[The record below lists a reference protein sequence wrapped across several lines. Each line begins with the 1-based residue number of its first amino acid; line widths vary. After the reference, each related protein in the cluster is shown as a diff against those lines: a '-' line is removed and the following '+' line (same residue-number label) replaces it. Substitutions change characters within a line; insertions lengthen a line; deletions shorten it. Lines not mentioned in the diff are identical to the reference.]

1 MKQLLSSLV
10 LSGVVSL
17 SWAQTYLSP
26 NQIGGGNVP
35 GTYANV
41 VFSVY
46 DGNWTPQIR
55 LPAVADDKA
64 QIKLVSDAGY
74 GTQVLQAHTDIP
86 LPALSLSRGQTL
98 QYQYSSSQ
106 KRWEIVGP
114 TVWAPNN
121 GSTMNMATTTHRVM
135 RARMGDGAWA
145 PAINLPASAVDEAI
159 LLVSSSATWNSRIDP
174 SHVMH
179 ASTMP
184 LRNTDEYT
192 FVFNQRLGKWVL
204 RQSPETTLTLRN
216 LQQGQLPTPTAALTR
231 LNLPAGTAATN
242 LRLPTRAGDRD
253 RVLIT
258 SNSDARTTIANNN
271 VQGVG
276 NMSIGKGQT
285 YEFMWNAAANTWAIM
300 HAPRTQIALQSLQSG
315 VLSSL
320 NTPVTEVLAWDG
332 NWRSSFALPR
342 QALSGDRVTV
352 KSSAT
357 WSFAVEDGGTAGF
370 GRHTITTGDDVTFV
384 RVGTAW
390 QRETDTIRILLT
402 YSQGVTTQLGSKAAR
417 ARQIESLRLTNESL
431 ENSGATFRFQIA
443 NLMEVPTLGND
454 MGTSLRTS
462 LTHAQIQNE
471 RNRVKADAVYYEG
484 VEGPYC
490 GLAYVNVNPSAHTM
504 SAVGG
509 TGCGTTVM
517 RHELGHNMGLPH
529 GDGVVPTVMSG
540 NGVPFFAT
548 PKRFDPTLR
557 VHMGHGAQRPDE
569 VTFMNNNASS
579 VSRFR

>member
-1 MKQLLSSLV
+1 MKKLLSSLL
-10 LSGVVSL
+10 LSSVVSL

-26 NQIGGGNVP
+26 NQIDGGDVP

-41 VFSVY
+41 VFSVA

-55 LPAVADDKA
+55 LPAEADDQA

-106 KRWEIVGP
+106 KRWEMLVP

-121 GSTMNMATTTHRVM
+121 GSTMNMATPTHRVM

-145 PAINLPASAVDEAI
+145 PAINLPASAVDGDI

-184 LRNTDEYT
+184 LRNTDEYS

-204 RQSPETTLTLRN
+204 HQSPKTTLALGN
-216 LQQGQLPTPTAALTR
+216 LQQGQLPTPTTALTH

-258 SNSDARTTIANNN
+258 SNSDARTTIANDN
-271 VQGVG
+271 VKGVG

-285 YEFMWNAAANTWAIM
+285 YEFMWNAADNAWAIM

-332 NWRSSFALPR
+332 NWRSSFSLPP
-342 QALSGDRVTV
+342 QAVSGERVTV
-352 KSSAT
+352 KSFAT
-357 WSFAVEDGGTAGF
+357 WNFAVVDGGTGGF
-370 GRHTITTGDDVTFV
+370 GFHPITSGDDVTFV

-402 YSQGVTTQLGSKAAR
+402 YSQGVTARLGSEAAR
-417 ARQIESLRLTNESL
+417 ARQLESLRLTNESL
-431 ENSGATFRFQIA
+431 ENSGARFRFQVA
-443 NLMEVPTLGND
+443 GLLEVPNLGTTLND
-454 MGTSLRTS
+454 AMVRGRDNTV
-462 LTHAQIQNE
+462 IQNE
-471 RNRVKADAVYYEG
+471 RNRLLADAVYYEG
-484 VEGPYC
+484 IEDGC
-490 GLAYVNVNPSAHTM
+490 GLAWINITPNNYNMLA
-504 SAVGG
+504 
-509 TGCGTTVM
+509 TGSLNCGTTLM

-540 NGVPFFAT
+540 NGTPYFAT
-548 PKRFDPTLR
+548 PKRFDATLR
-557 VHMGHGAQRPDE
+557 VPMGHLATLPDE
-569 VTFMNNNASS
+569 VTSMDRNAPA
-579 VSRFR
+579 VANFR